1 MEENQ
6 EASSLVFQHW
16 LSSEA
21 RKPMHVLSKQTSK
34 GYLKLQSFR
43 KRGTYVGPSE
53 KQVLLVV
60 VKIQLNWL
68 ASHPNSFL
76 SSGQE
81 LLRLG
86 NLPGD
91 TGLPVL

>member
-1 MEENQ
+1 
-6 EASSLVFQHW
+6 
-16 LSSEA
+16 
-21 RKPMHVLSKQTSK
+21 MHVLSKQTSK

-43 KRGTYVGPSE
+43 KWGTYVGPSE

-60 VKIQLNWL
+60 VKIQLSWL

-76 SSGQE
+76 RSGQE